1 MLLLEQLQASPV
13 RAHQINQWT
22 DRDPV
27 LSKVRKLVLQ
37 GWPNQ
42 VEEELHSYFRRKQ
55 ELSIQD
61 GCIMWGCRVVVPPP
75 GRAKLLE

>member
-13 RAHQINQWT
+13 LAHQIKQWT

-42 VEEELHSYFRRKQ
+42 VEEELRPYFCRKQ

-61 GCIMWGCRVVVPPP
+61 GCIMWGCV
-75 GRAKLLE
+75 